1 MADPKVK
8 ITADT
13 GGKLNLPVSERPTG
27 TQPLIATMPT
37 AAELV
42 GLTNDELLELLHDFG
57 VVAPWPQLVA
67 DTYGYATE
75 MSKITNVGTPGMIE
89 REVQRLLEPKND
101 SRRALLGL
109 ARETQRA
116 FNMDAFAKEGP
127 NQEYIRISED
137 DEHTCERCDALAGT
151 IGTMGEHVS
160 MGLPG
165 PASCD
170 GGSYCRC
177 VLVLID

>member
-1 MADPKVK
+1 MTEQKVK
-8 ITADT
+8 IPVTT
-13 GGKLNLPVSERPTG
+13 GGKLNIPVSERPTG
-27 TQPLIATMPT
+27 TQPLISTMPT

-42 GLTNDELLELLHDFG
+42 SLTNDELLELLQDFG

-67 DTYGYATE
+67 DTYGYAAE
-75 MSKITNVGTPGMIE
+75 MSKVTNIGTPDYLE
-89 REVQRLLEPKND
+89 REVERLLEPKVS

-116 FNMDAFAKEGP
+116 FNLDAFMKEGP

-137 DEHTCERCDALAGT
+137 DDHTCDRCDALAGI
-151 IGTMGEHVS
+151 IGTMGEHIS
-160 MGLPG
+160 IGLPG

-170 GGSYCRC
+170 GGSFCRC
-177 VLVLID
+177 QLVIID